1 MTILTRIVGRLRC
14 WLGDHAWESPP
25 EPAGRAVAS
34 LLGYAACCRRC
45 GTERDEERPQ

>member
-1 MTILTRIVGRLRC
+1 MSILDRILGRLRC
-14 WLGDHAWESPP
+14 WRGDHDWESPQAP
-25 EPAGRAVAS
+25 PVRVGTI